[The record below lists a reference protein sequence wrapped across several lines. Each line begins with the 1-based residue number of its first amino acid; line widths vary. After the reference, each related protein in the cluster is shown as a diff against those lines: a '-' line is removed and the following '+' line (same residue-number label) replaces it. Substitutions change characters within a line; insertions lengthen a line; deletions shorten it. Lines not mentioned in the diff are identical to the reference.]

1 MILSR
6 ELEYDAYF
14 LTPYDGG
21 TGLTL
26 IRDKHLSHAERR
38 PLARIITVFPQAI
51 DALTVF
57 DHRAAF
63 TGYVHDYGLIATD
76 HPGGLRVTQGKDEL
90 VATFDERNRLT
101 GIEGTVAAEPPRPV
115 RSAARKKPA
124 KKPAKKSARK
134 PAPKAPQ
141 KVRPSKKPMKK
152 AAQKPARKP
161 GKKR

>member
-63 TGYVHDYGLIATD
+63 TGYVHDYGLIATE

-90 VATFDERNRLT
+90 VATFDDATDSPGSRGPSQLSRPGPCGARPERNRRRSPPKSPL
-101 GIEGTVAAEPPRPV
+101 GSPHRRRLRRASLQEADEEGTKARPET
-115 RSAARKKPA
+115 
-124 KKPAKKSARK
+124 
-134 PAPKAPQ
+134 
-141 KVRPSKKPMKK
+141 
-152 AAQKPARKP
+152 